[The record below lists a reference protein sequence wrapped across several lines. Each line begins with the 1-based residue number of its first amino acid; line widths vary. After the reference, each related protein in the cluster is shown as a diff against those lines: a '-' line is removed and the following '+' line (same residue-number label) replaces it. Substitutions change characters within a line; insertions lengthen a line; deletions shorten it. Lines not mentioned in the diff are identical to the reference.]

1 MLRECRRALL
11 VICGM
16 VAGGGLVPVDALAQ
30 TPSTGSGHAYPAR
43 QVRFL
48 VGFAAGGA
56 SDITAR
62 MLAPKMAES
71 LRLPVIVE
79 NRAGSGGLIAT
90 EAVARSPA
98 DGSTLLLMP
107 AADAVQPAIRS
118 KLPYNLERDFA
129 PVSRVVTGPWLV
141 VVHPSVPARNVKELV
156 ALARAHPGKLN
167 YASSGIGSSAHL
179 SAEVFNSIAK
189 VAIVHVPYKG
199 VSDGVTA
206 TASGQVDMIFA
217 SIPASRPL
225 LEAGKVRALAV
236 STRKRTSLMPSM
248 PTLDES
254 GVPGYDRSGWYGV
267 LAPAGLSRDVVMRLS
282 AIIGKVV
289 NTPEMKEA
297 FNKQGLE
304 PATSAPEEFGQFIRN
319 EVAQNIAVVKAA
331 GIKIE

>member
-1 MLRECRRALL
+1 MLRGCRQVSL
-11 VICGM
+11 VIFGIF
-16 VAGGGLVPVDALAQ
+16 AGGVLAPQDAPAQ
-30 TPSTGSGHAYPAR
+30 GYPAR

-48 VGFAAGGA
+48 VGFAPGGA

-62 MLAPKMAES
+62 MLAPKIS
-71 LRLPVIVE
+71 DHLGLPVVVE

-118 KLPYNLERDFA
+118 RLPYNLERDFA
-129 PVSRVVTGPWLV
+129 PVSRVVTGPWLL
-141 VVHPSVPARNVKELV
+141 VVHPSVPARTVKELV

-179 SAEVFNSIAK
+179 SSEVFNAITK
-189 VAIVHVPYKG
+189 VTIVHVPYKG

-217 SIPASRPL
+217 SIPAARPL
-225 LEAGKVRALAV
+225 LDAGKVRALGI
-236 STRKRTSLMPSM
+236 STAKRTSLMPSM

-254 GVPGYDRSGWYGV
+254 GAPGYDRSGWYGV
-267 LAPAGLSRDVVMRLS
+267 LAPAGVPRDVVTRLN
-282 AIIGKVV
+282 AIIRKIV
-289 NTPEMKEA
+289 PEMKDA
-297 FNKQGLE
+297 FNRQGLE
-304 PATSAPEEFGQFIRN
+304 PSTSTPEEFGRFIRD
-319 EVAQNIAVVKAA
+319 EVAQNIRVVKAA
-331 GIKIE
+331 GIKVE